1 MANIND
7 QIVNGGDLMLFIDGK
22 SIAFATNHTLSIS
35 AETAETSSKDTGGM
49 WVSKAIRKISWTM
62 STENLYTTEG
72 EGSNYDTLFDA
83 MISKKSITA
92 VMAIEGNSTD
102 LHEGKLGEVPEGGW
116 TAKTAQGYTG
126 TVVCTSLELNAPNGD
141 NATFTAS
148 FEGVGELK
156 RVATA

>member
-49 WVSKAIRKISWTM
+49 WVAKAIRKVSWTM
-62 STENLYTTEG
+62 STENLYSTEG

-83 MISKKSITA
+83 MISKKTITA
-92 VMAIEGNSTD
+92 VMALEGNSTD
-102 LHEGKLGEVPEGGW
+102 LMDNKLGEVPEGGW
-116 TAKTAQGYTG
+116 TAKTA
-126 TVVCTSLELNAPNGD
+126 
-141 NATFTAS
+141 
-148 FEGVGELK
+148 
-156 RVATA
+156 